1 ADQRAARAARPVPRR
16 ARAGA
21 ADPIA
26 TAPLTTAGFGAAI
39 EIHWREHGGH
49 LLPLTDTDWCAR
61 RIRAFLARV
70 APAA

>member
-1 ADQRAARAARPVPRR
+1 MPLLAL
-16 ARAGA
+16 AGT

-26 TAPLTTAGFGAAI
+26 PAAMTTAGFGAAA
-39 EIHWREHGGH
+39 ELHWRDGGGH
-49 LLPLTDTDWCAR
+49 LLPLTDPDWCAQ